1 MSTKKNGAVGV
12 FASLLLVAG
21 CATEVTGDDEADLI
35 DLEAQVTVP
44 VRSLATF
51 GVIPRAKAKLD
62 RQSNGHEAEEDTFQL
77 PGGHIVTMFM
87 VIFNDPEN
95 CTHPVPGLATCTT
108 PDLGNPAT
116 NASAVWVDGMQVGSN
131 GEGEFENFVGLG
143 VAGAPGEVVFGPG
156 LVDLQGSEVH
166 FLTRDKGLPIAGR
179 QEEQRT
185 TFAGGCD
192 AATCQDLQFA
202 IFLRAN

>member
-1 MSTKKNGAVGV
+1 MLISRIVVGSV
-12 FASLLLVAG
+12 AALLLAAG
-21 CATEVTGDDEADLI
+21 CATEVTGDDEAALV
-35 DLEAQVTVP
+35 DLETQVSVP

-51 GVIPRAKAKLD
+51 AVIPRAVAKLD
-62 RQSNGHEAEEDTFQL
+62 RLSSGHEAEEDTFQL
-77 PGGHIVTMFM
+77 PAGHIVTMFM
-87 VIFNDPEN
+87 VVFNDPEN
-95 CTHPVPGLATCTT
+95 CTNPVPGLATCTT

-116 NASAVWVDGMQVGSN
+116 NASALWVDGHLVGSK
-131 GEGEFENFVGLG
+131 GEGEFDNFVGLG

-166 FLTRDKGLPIAGR
+166 FLTRDKGLPIPGR
-179 QEEQRT
+179 EEEQRT

-192 AATCQDLQFA
+192 AASCQDLQFA